1 MVAALKDIKPTW
13 YSQPENV
20 VRLEVCARSGKLP
33 SSSCPALTTDLFI
46 KDKIPQETCDVCDT
60 YLEDTSNLD
69 SIIDSFFD

>member
-1 MVAALKDIKPTW
+1 MSYKVNDGLGYVPNKYVDENEFISMNMENTPL
-13 YSQPENV
+13 PEYD
-20 VRLEVCARSGKLP
+20 S
-33 SSSCPALTTDLFI
+33 I